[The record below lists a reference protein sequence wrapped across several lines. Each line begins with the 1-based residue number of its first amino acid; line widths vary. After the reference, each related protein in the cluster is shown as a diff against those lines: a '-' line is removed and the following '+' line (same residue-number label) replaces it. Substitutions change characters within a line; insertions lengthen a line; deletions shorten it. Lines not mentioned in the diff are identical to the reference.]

1 MPVLLLTHRNIK
13 NKRKRTYCPH
23 YQQRRFM
30 RHETTKVCVY
40 NEQSKKHIETLRNL
54 FNQKPGGFPGYKK
67 LAAVNYRMKILS
79 ITFENYF
86 KQNFHRHGVN
96 FNNNIEK
103 FYAYFIE
110 IREDFYKIEKEYYI
124 NLSEIQ
130 QAIYQEQCARDASFG
145 YIKGVNFI
153 FQLRKKI
160 PNISLL
166 EYIANLEAF
175 TEKTRVF
182 FYQPNSNT
190 IESRRLLKY
199 AHFAKKLRL
208 QTPPIVVK
216 KVMLTSTHK
225 KTPGESTPRKKH
237 ISSNTKFLLEN
248 VIERKH
254 EAGFFKKKFQHYLE
268 NWKDFFLKLTLTPEE
283 TAFWRVEKSQEYFQQ
298 MAEMR
303 PKTLKNIAKQIHT
316 KKAEEY
322 FAKAKDLQNIHK
334 PNNDIPP
341 PTEFVD

>member
-1 MPVLLLTHRNIK
+1 MLVLLLSHKNIK
-13 NKRKRTYCPH
+13 NNRQRTYCPH

-30 RHETTKVCVY
+30 RHETTRVCVY

-54 FNQKPGGFPGYKK
+54 FNQKPGIFPGYKK

-103 FYAYFIE
+103 FYAYFIQ

-160 PNISLL
+160 PNIPLL
-166 EYIANLEAF
+166 EYIADMEAF

-182 FYQPNSNT
+182 FYQANSNT
-190 IESRRLLKY
+190 TNSHTVVVLPKY
-199 AHFAKKLRL
+199 VDFAKKLRRE
-208 QTPPIVVK
+208 TPPVPIKTTPVTTTQK
-216 KVMLTSTHK
+216 KATGLPLS
-225 KTPGESTPRKKH
+225 RKKQTS
-237 ISSNTKFLLEN
+237 IKKKIIPEN
-248 VIERKH
+248 VIEKKP
-254 EAGFFKKKFQHYLE
+254 ETGFFKQKFQNYMQ
-268 NWKDFFLKLTLTPEE
+268 NWKDFFVKLTLTPEE
-283 TAFWRVEKSQEYFQQ
+283 IVAWRLKPEQKLREKYKELPSEI
-298 MAEMR
+298 R
-303 PKTLKNIAKQIHT
+303 NKILKNTSMVGT
-316 KKAEEY
+316 KKITESWDVAP
-322 FAKAKDLQNIHK
+322 KDISG
-334 PNNDIPP
+334 NNNLS
-341 PTEFVD
+341 ELL